1 MIGGFILETV
11 AKGSG
16 SGCHMYP
23 LMILLAVDNLEAR
36 HETVEINAIE
46 VIGEWPGGIGSS
58 GYTGVGT
65 RASER

>member
-1 MIGGFILETV
+1 
-11 AKGSG
+11 
-16 SGCHMYP
+16 MYP